1 LAEAHWGFFAGGLR
15 NGWRAAPLGL
25 DAGGA
30 GNRPVVGAAVRR
42 RRQRSRHLA
51 RQGAVSEP
59 AAPDKSPPSQLV
71 PLPSPN
77 QLPRPVDHRGQH
89 PGRLRPTALGT
100 PPSAR

>member
-51 RQGAVSEP
+51 RQGAVS
-59 AAPDKSPPSQLV
+59 
-71 PLPSPN
+71 
-77 QLPRPVDHRGQH
+77 
-89 PGRLRPTALGT
+89 
-100 PPSAR
+100 